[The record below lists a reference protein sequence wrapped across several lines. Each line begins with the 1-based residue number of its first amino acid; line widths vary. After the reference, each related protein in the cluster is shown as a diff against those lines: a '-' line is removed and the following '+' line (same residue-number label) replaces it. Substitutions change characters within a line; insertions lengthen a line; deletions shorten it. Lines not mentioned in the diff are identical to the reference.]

1 VNPSLQFTE
10 EQIRRYSRQIVLPEV
25 GGRGQKRLLG
35 SKALIVGAGGLGSP
49 AGLYLAAAGV
59 GTIGIVDS
67 DAVDLSNLQRQILH
81 ATRDLDRL
89 KVFSAE
95 QRMREVNPDVHVVP
109 YPVRLTAENARKII
123 SGYDVVLDGSDNFPT
138 KFLVNDACVM
148 LGIPLVLAGI
158 LRFDG
163 QLFVIPPGGKP
174 CYRCV
179 FRKPPPPGLIPSC
192 EEAGI
197 LGAVAGVMGSLQAL
211 EGLKII
217 LRFGVLTSGKIV
229 LFDAMDSE
237 FKTVRLSSDPAC
249 PLCGASPAITELKE
263 EVGSAFSCQQSAE
276 ASDLQELK
284 ADR

>member
-1 VNPSLQFTE
+1 MNPVGQFTE
-10 EQIRRYSRQIVLPEV
+10 EQIRRYSRHIVLPEV
-25 GGRGQKRLLG
+25 GGKGQKRLLG

-59 GTIGIVDS
+59 GTIGIIDS

-81 ATRDLDRL
+81 ATRDVERL

-95 QRMREVNPDVHVVP
+95 ERMREVNPDVHVVP
-109 YPVRLTAENARKII
+109 YPVRLTAGNAREII
-123 SGYDVVLDGSDNFPT
+123 SGYGVVLDGSDNFPT

-148 LGIPLVLAGI
+148 LGVPLVLAGI

-211 EGLKII
+211 EGIKILLGLADLKAG
-217 LRFGVLTSGKIV
+217 RIV
-229 LFDAMDSE
+229 LFDAMESE
-237 FKTVRLSSDPAC
+237 FKTVRLSGDSAC
-249 PLCGASPAITELKE
+249 PLCGAFPAITDLSE
-263 EVGSAFSCQQSAE
+263 EAVSCCE
-276 ASDLQELK
+276 E
-284 ADR
+284 RR